1 MELDFNENDVIEEV
15 IDVEEV
21 VNDENSAE
29 DIVDNEETA
38 EDITDNEETTDNEIT
53 EEDTTSK
60 KKSKRLKTFLCVFI
74 PLIIAVILGIT
85 AYVVFKKVQH
95 EHSIMPKSH
104 IYVCDNPKVF
114 SDFDKWIREDLK
126 ITWTP
131 TYMIVKDGYVVG
143 AFAGAIPADK
153 FTENLAYSVAYDI
166 KFQQLPDL
174 EISNLEGERKPIS
187 EILGQP
193 GTNILEIV
201 WVDCGD
207 CTYQDQHYTDDVY
220 EMYTT
225 DRIYRYYIKS
235 DKAKVE
241 QSVDDYLERG
251 EWTTGKSEQE
261 IYGSKKKDLPD
272 SSSTVDS
279 EKDSSSN

>member
-1 MELDFNENDVIEEV
+1 MELDFNDTVDEV
-15 IDVEEV
+15 VAVEEV
-21 VNDENSAE
+21 VDDEDSTKNT
-29 DIVDNEETA
+29 NETA
-38 EDITDNEETTDNEIT
+38 NKEDTEETTDDEIT
-53 EEDTTSK
+53 VEDTTGK
-60 KKSKRLKTFLCVFI
+60 KKSKKLKTFLCILI
-74 PLIIAVILGIT
+74 PLIIATILGIT

-201 WVDCGD
+201 WVDCED
-207 CTYQDQHYTDDVY
+207 CIYQDEMYTDDVY

-241 QSVDDYLERG
+241 QSVNDYLERG

-261 IYGSKKKDLPD
+261 IYGSEKKDLPD
-272 SSSTVDS
+272 NSNITDS